1 MSEVAK
7 AGAAKWGQ
15 LSAGDKKPYEDAA
28 AVKKVCAP
36 YFSACLGRGA
46 SVFFFFLWMFQSIRI
61 TAHSCRPTERS
72 YLTWRRLYC
81 CCLSHC

>member
-36 YFSACLGRGA
+36 YFSACLDRGA
-46 SVFFFFLWMFQSIRI
+46 SVCFFFFLVDVPVN
-61 TAHSCRPTERS
+61 TNHCPLLPS
-72 YLTWRRLYC
+72 Y
-81 CCLSHC
+81 